1 MYKKVITYPS
11 RSLYRK
17 CKNVD
22 INSDSAIQM
31 LDNLLD
37 TFRVIQGYGL
47 AAPQIGHSIR
57 AFVINPI
64 ALGIEGSSEEVIE
77 VINPRIEC
85 SGQEFD
91 SIESCFSIPEVS
103 SRVKRYENCM
113 LTFYDRDGEQHKI
126 AAVGLPAACIQH
138 EFDHLDGKLFL
149 NRVSSLK
156 RSMLTRKISKIRKK
170 KQKALELAR
179 KQFKEDSRLYDENET
194 ITRKPTPKKRK
205 KRVKRKKQK
214 RK

>member
-11 RSLYRK
+11 RSLYKK

-22 INSDSAIQM
+22 VNSDTAVRM
-31 LDNLLD
+31 LDDLLD

-64 ALGIEGSSEEVIE
+64 ALEIEGSSEEVIE

-91 SIESCFSIPEVS
+91 SMESCFSIPEVS
-103 SRVKRYENCM
+103 CRVKRYENCL
-113 LTFYDRDGEQHKI
+113 LTFDDRSGEKHTI

-170 KQKALELAR
+170 RQRALDSAR
-179 KQFKEDSRLYDENET
+179 QQFEEDSRLYDESET
-194 ITRKPTPKKRK
+194 VIQKPPPKKRK

>member
-1 MYKKVITYPS
+1 
-11 RSLYRK
+11 
-17 CKNVD
+17 
-22 INSDSAIQM
+22 M

-47 AAPQIGHSIR
+47 AAPQVGHSIR

-91 SIESCFSIPEVS
+91 SMESCFSIPEVHI
-103 SRVKRYENCM
+103 RVKRYENCM
-113 LTFYDRDGEQHKI
+113 LTFYDRAGEQHKI

-138 EFDHLDGKLFL
+138 EFDHLNGKLFL

-156 RSMLTRKISKIRKK
+156 RSILVRKISKIRKK

-179 KQFKEDSRLYDENET
+179 KQFEDDSRLYDDSET
-194 ITRKPTPKKRK
+194 VVRKSATKKRK
-205 KRVKRKKQK
+205 KRIKRKKQK

>member
-1 MYKKVITYPS
+1 MHKKVVTYPS
-11 RSLYRK
+11 RSLYKK

-22 INSDSAIQM
+22 INNGSAIQA

-91 SIESCFSIPEVS
+91 SMESCFSIPEVS
-103 SRVKRYENCM
+103 SRVRRYENCM
-113 LTFYDRDGEQHKI
+113 LTFIDRSGGEHKI

-149 NRVSSLK
+149 NRISSLK
-156 RSMLTRKISKIRKK
+156 RSILTRKISKIRKK
-170 KQKALELAR
+170 KQRVLECLH
-179 KQFKEDSRLYDENET
+179 
-194 ITRKPTPKKRK
+194 
-205 KRVKRKKQK
+205 
-214 RK
+214 